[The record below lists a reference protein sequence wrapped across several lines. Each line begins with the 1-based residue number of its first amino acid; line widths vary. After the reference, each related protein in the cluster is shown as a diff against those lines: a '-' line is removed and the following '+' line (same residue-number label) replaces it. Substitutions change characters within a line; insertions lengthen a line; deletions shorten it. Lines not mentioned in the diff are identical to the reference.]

1 MVEMTR
7 TAHFKEK
14 NNYIDFLA
22 QSALAAIITYTDW
35 LA

>member
-1 MVEMTR
+1 MTQ

-22 QSALAAIITYTDW
+22 KSALAVIIKYTDW